1 MKFRNLQLIFKY
13 TNYFMISINFFHII
27 NNGRGQR
34 TVFFFSINIY
44 GEHED
49 KVLHIETVRYADGGQ
64 L

>member
-1 MKFRNLQLIFKY
+1 MGGGKEILN
-13 TNYFMISINFFHII
+13 
-27 NNGRGQR
+27 